1 LEKTN
6 VEASHS
12 IKLAAEIV
20 AAYVSNNP
28 IPTSELPA
36 LIEAVQ
42 IAVRKLATPS
52 ESVLSHVE
60 AKAPAVPVR
69 KSVTPDYV
77 ICLEDGKK
85 FKSMRRHLTRLGLTP
100 QQYREKW
107 NLPSDYPMVAPNYA
121 AQRSAMAIKIGL
133 GQLRR
138 KPGEGVRRPM

>member
-1 LEKTN
+1 

-28 IPTSELPA
+28 IPTSELPS

-42 IAVRKLATPS
+42 IAVGKLATTS
-52 ESVLSHVE
+52 ESALSHVE
-60 AKAPAVPVR
+60 AKALAVPVR

-85 FKSMRRHLTRLGLTP
+85 FKSMRRHLTQLGLTP
-100 QQYREKW
+100 EQYREKW

-121 AQRSAMAIKIGL
+121 AQRSAMAKRIGL
-133 GQLRR
+133 GQTWG
-138 KPGEGVRRPM
+138 KGAKAVVRPM

>member
-1 LEKTN
+1 

-20 AAYVSNNP
+20 AAFVSNNP

-36 LIEAVQ
+36 LIEAMQ
-42 IAVRKLATPS
+42 IAVGKLATPS
-52 ESVLSHVE
+52 ESVPSHVE

-69 KSVTPDYV
+69 KSITPDFL

-85 FKSMRRHLTRLGLTP
+85 FKSMRRHLTQLGLTP
-100 QQYREKW
+100 EQYREKW
-107 NLPSDYPMVAPNYA
+107 NLPSNYPMVAPNYA
-121 AQRSAMAIKIGL
+121 AQRSAMAKRIGL

-138 KPGEGVRRPM
+138 KAGEGVRRPM